1 MRSQALISEVVFN
14 VNSIVAALFTRGRD
28 EGFHWML
35 ALPGAGEEPG
45 ADLKLHVN
53 NPRGRW
59 QFQAGDHNL
68 PQSET
73 LCTVIRIGS
82 RGMTTPAQI
91 RRIVEGIGMNVVP
104 EVDRR
109 REERF
114 TCRVWFREAIRRLV
128 ENNILHCLDVDALE
142 AELISLSSPS
152 AEGVLAGTG
161 KYTIHIAAS
170 CF

>member
-1 MRSQALISEVVFN
+1 MRSQALISEVVLN
-14 VNSIVAALFTRGRD
+14 DNSIVAALFTRGRD

-73 LCTVIRIGS
+73 LHGHKDWFTGNGYPRAN
-82 RGMTTPAQI
+82 PQH
-91 RRIVEGIGMNVVP
+91 
-104 EVDRR
+104 RR
-109 REERF
+109 RDRYG
-114 TCRVWFREAIRRLV
+114 CG
-128 ENNILHCLDVDALE
+128 
-142 AELISLSSPS
+142 P
-152 AEGVLAGTG
+152 
-161 KYTIHIAAS
+161 
-170 CF
+170 

>member
-1 MRSQALISEVVFN
+1 MRL
-14 VNSIVAALFTRGRD
+14 
-28 EGFHWML
+28 
-35 ALPGAGEEPG
+35 
-45 ADLKLHVN
+45 
-53 NPRGRW
+53 
-59 QFQAGDHNL
+59 
-68 PQSET
+68 
-73 LCTVIRIGS
+73 GS

-91 RRIVEGIGMNVVP
+91 RRIVEGIGMDVVP

>member
-1 MRSQALISEVVFN
+1 RDAALISEVVFN

-35 ALPGAGEEPG
+35 ALPGAGEEP
-45 ADLKLHVN
+45 ASRH